1 MPEGNKDEGPHM
13 PPTKE
18 SHRIAIAFVV
28 ACAFLMQ
35 GVDTTLLTIAIP
47 LIARDLGQ
55 SPLSLHLLI
64 TAYLLSLAVF
74 MPVSGWFAD
83 RFGARRVFCWSVAL
97 FMTASMACAAMPGLW
112 TMLPLR
118 MLQGFGGALMT
129 PVGRMIVLRA
139 FGPGR
144 TLDGMT
150 WLTIPVLIG
159 PLIGPLIGATL
170 IEFAPWRTLFF
181 VNAPICLAA
190 IIGALR
196 LIPATPPEGAG
207 AFDLGGFALAG
218 LSLVLFQLG
227 VEALSHPGFGL
238 VGAVVLVAGSLA
250 VFQVYRRH
258 ARGLDRPA
266 LDLRLFSNASY
277 RTGVIAGG
285 IGRIGI
291 NSSAFLLPLFLQLGL
306 GFRPIHAGLLAALS
320 GLGSF
325 ASKPL
330 LKRCVARFG
339 FRRVLIAITLL
350 GTLSLLAFAGVST
363 AWPLGL
369 LIALVLITGAIRT
382 LYFNAANTLTYTD
395 LQDGELS
402 RAVSSA
408 GVFQQLTMGLGI
420 SISAAL
426 LAVIQTPGGALQK
439 ADFHWAFAAM
449 GLIPLLSLP
458 VLWRYRDTGAAPA
471 VAEAPATLP
480 VAPAAPVAPMRK
492 TQAPLRNKSIGER
505 RAAAETDHD
514 ANTDVSGTAA

>member
-1 MPEGNKDEGPHM
+1 MSKGTKDKGPLM
-13 PPTKE
+13 PPTTE

-47 LIARDLGQ
+47 EISADLGE

-83 RFGARRVFCWSVAL
+83 RFGARRVFTWSVAL
-97 FMTASMACAAMPGLW
+97 FMGASMACAAMPGLW
-112 TMLPLR
+112 TMIPLR
-118 MLQGFGGALMT
+118 MVQGFGGALMT

-170 IEFAPWRTLFF
+170 IEVAPWRTLYF

-190 IIGALR
+190 IIGAAR
-196 LIPATPPEGAG
+196 LIPETPPEGAG
-207 AFDLGGFALAG
+207 AFDLGGFLLAG
-218 LSLVLFQLG
+218 ASLVLFQLG
-227 VEALSHPGFGL
+227 VEALSHPGWGAPGAILL
-238 VGAVVLVAGSLA
+238 VVASLA

-258 ARGLDRPA
+258 AKGRDRPA

-285 IGRIGI
+285 IGRVGI

-339 FRRVLIAITLL
+339 FRRVLLAITGL
-350 GTLSLLAFAGVST
+350 GTLSLGAFAGVSE
-363 AWPLGL
+363 AWPMAL
-369 LIALVLITGAIRT
+369 LIVLVLVAGAVRT

-395 LQDGELS
+395 LKDTELS

-420 SISAAL
+420 SVSAAL
-426 LAVIQTPGGALQK
+426 LSVIQTPGGTLQLV
-439 ADFHWAFAAM
+439 DFQWTFAIMA
-449 GLIPLLSLP
+449 LIPLLSLP
-458 VLWRYRDTGAAPA
+458 VLIRYRDTPPAPGPAGVAAASGATPAPR
-471 VAEAPATLP
+471 L
-480 VAPAAPVAPMRK
+480 RK
-492 TQAPLRNKSIGER
+492 TQATLRNKSIGER
-505 RAAAETDHD
+505 RPAAETDPD
-514 ANTDVSGTAA
+514 ANKEVSDTAA